1 MPILIFCTM
10 PKSKSFII
18 YLLITAD
25 DRPSTTHM
33 HRSMA
38 GDLSSSLA
46 PMFSGSSGERKTSVV
61 SHSSQPMLFTFDMPV
76 RHSHAPLSNS
86 APQDYLLLHQ
96 CMSRKSEST
105 R

>member
-1 MPILIFCTM
+1 MFKSSMILFFNNT
-10 PKSKSFII
+10 
-18 YLLITAD
+18 D

-33 HRSMA
+33 LRSMA

-46 PMFSGSSGERKTSVV
+46 PLLGERKTTVP
-61 SHSSQPMLFTFDMPV
+61 SHSSQPMLFTFDMPI
-76 RHSHAPLSNS
+76 RHPHAPLSNS

-96 CMSRKSEST
+96 CMSRKSESA